1 MHLLAKF
8 AARCIE
14 ERPDPGFEDYAM
26 DEIVERLRRFTVER
40 NWGQFHTPKNLAMA
54 LNVEAGELLELFQWL
69 TPEQSAEPEA
79 DVREQIA
86 DELADVFVYCLLMSD
101 KLDIDLLA
109 ATRAKMAKNE
119 AKYPADL
126 VRGSAKKYSDY

>member
-1 MHLLAKF
+1 MHLLAIF
-8 AARCIE
+8 AARCID

-126 VRGSAKKYSDY
+126 VRGSAKKYSDC

>member
-1 MHLLAKF
+1 MHLWAKF

>member
-1 MHLLAKF
+1 
-8 AARCIE
+8 
-14 ERPDPGFEDYAM
+14 M
-26 DEIVERLRRFTVER
+26 DEIVERLRRFTAER
-40 NWGQFHTPKNLAMA
+40 DWGQFHTPKNLAMA

-69 TPEQSAEPEA
+69 TPEQSGEPEA

>member
-26 DEIVERLRRFTVER
+26 DEIVERLRRFTAER
-40 NWGQFHTPKNLAMA
+40 DWGQFHTPKNLAMA

>member
-1 MHLLAKF
+1 
-8 AARCIE
+8 
-14 ERPDPGFEDYAM
+14 M

-109 ATRAKMAKNE
+109 ATRTKMAKNE
-119 AKYPADL
+119 AKYL
-126 VRGSAKKYSDY
+126 SLIHI